1 MLYPLLGYMVLDKF
15 KKTKHCKSYVII
27 NSHVKGKNMD
37 FLNVKLVTEEPTNYE
52 PTTLYFIKSDKNQQ
66 MNIHMTGKD
75 TTNLRTFQEEDFE
88 KMIESID
95 EDLQN
100 IKIIDSFS
108 TIFGTKNN
116 KTSIY
121 YNKNSHVSNLD
132 NFEEMGKTKSEK
144 YRMLD
149 ITARFRVP
157 YGRKIDIAST
167 YTGNDETGTHKFIA
181 IYKEE
186 DAIVYETMQSTDT
199 SDSFEKDKTT
209 MAPLVDHNLISSDD
223 KRALVKLVVFPLST
237 STILN
242 YGLVGCVNTTDNKY
256 SFHIIRQPTSPVIN
270 SYIKSNIDF
279 DDLEEIYEDKI
290 FPYVPKTSEIANT
303 IKHGAQ
309 VSKYVFVVPA
319 KLKSGVRGHFVI
331 KNTEAIFIETAEE
344 YNTVASYKFGTQL
357 QFSYNKTLGDLLIVN
372 SDTYSAT
379 IPEAN
384 ANNLISSGRI
394 YLFNGERPDFLGVGS
409 VTINQPYPL
418 IPLLFK
424 RPNGEVII
432 IVYNTLTKTTHR
444 VEMDSRM
451 SPVVK
456 QFAIAVKGSQDG
468 IMVIS
473 DTTNG
478 HGCYVAH
485 FWKNGLWSNYFYRL
499 NDYHSFNYPDLFY
512 LLSQS
517 YYDGLLPINA
527 RNMWYKEH
535 TPARTVRV
543 LRNRV
548 ID

>member
-1 MLYPLLGYMVLDKF
+1 MVLDKF
-15 KKTKHCKSYVII
+15 KKTKHCKSYVFI
-27 NSHVKGKNMD
+27 NSHVKGTNMD

-75 TTNLRTFQEEDFE
+75 TTSLRTFQEEDFE

-199 SDSFEKDKTT
+199 SDSFEKDKTI

-237 STILN
+237 STVLN

-256 SFHIIRQPTSPVIN
+256 SFHVIRQPTSPVAN

-290 FPYVPKTSEIANT
+290 FPYVPKTTEIANT

-319 KLKSGVRGHFVI
+319 KLKSGVKGHFVI
-331 KNTEAIFIETAEE
+331 KNTEAIFIENTEE

-372 SDTYSAT
+372 SDTYSTT

-384 ANNLISSGRI
+384 TNNLISVGRV

-451 SPVVK
+451 SSFVK
-456 QFAIAVKGSQDG
+456 QFAVAVKGSQDG

>member
-1 MLYPLLGYMVLDKF
+1 MVLDKF

-27 NSHVKGKNMD
+27 NSHVKGTKMD

-75 TTNLRTFQEEDFE
+75 TTSLRTFQEEDFE

-167 YTGNDETGTHKFIA
+167 YTGNDETGTHRFIA

-199 SDSFEKDKTT
+199 SDSFEKDKTI

-237 STILN
+237 STVLN

-256 SFHIIRQPTSPVIN
+256 SFHVIRQPTSPVAN

-290 FPYVPKTSEIANT
+290 FPYVPKTTEIANT

-319 KLKSGVRGHFVI
+319 KLKSGVKGHFVI
-331 KNTEAIFIETAEE
+331 KNTEAIFIENTEE

-372 SDTYSAT
+372 SDTYST
-379 IPEAN
+379 TTPEAN
-384 ANNLISSGRI
+384 ANNLISVGRV

-424 RPNGEVII
+424 RPNGEIII
-432 IVYNTLTKTTHR
+432 IVYNALTKTSHR

-456 QFAIAVKGSQDG
+456 QFAVAVKGSQDG

>member
-1 MLYPLLGYMVLDKF
+1 MVLDKF

-27 NSHVKGKNMD
+27 NSHVKGTNMD

-75 TTNLRTFQEEDFE
+75 TTSLRTFQEEDFE

-199 SDSFEKDKTT
+199 SDSFEKGKTI

-237 STILN
+237 STVLN

-256 SFHIIRQPTSPVIN
+256 SFHIIRQPTSPVAN

-290 FPYVPKTSEIANT
+290 FPYVPKTTEIANT

-319 KLKSGVRGHFVI
+319 KLKSGVKGHFVI

-372 SDTYSAT
+372 SDTYST
-379 IPEAN
+379 TTPEAN
-384 ANNLISSGRI
+384 ANNLISVGRV

-424 RPNGEVII
+424 RPNGEIII
-432 IVYNTLTKTTHR
+432 IVYNALTKTSHG

-456 QFAIAVKGSQDG
+456 QFAVAVKGSQDG

-535 TPARTVRV
+535 TPARTVRI

>member
-1 MLYPLLGYMVLDKF
+1 MVLDKF
-15 KKTKHCKSYVII
+15 KKTKHCKSYVFI
-27 NSHVKGKNMD
+27 NSHVKGTNMD

-75 TTNLRTFQEEDFE
+75 TTSLRTFQEEDFE

-186 DAIVYETMQSTDT
+186 DVIVYETMQSTDT
-199 SDSFEKDKTT
+199 SDSFEKDKTI

-237 STILN
+237 STVLN

-256 SFHIIRQPTSPVIN
+256 SFHIIRQPTSPVAN

-290 FPYVPKTSEIANT
+290 FPYVPKTTEIANT

-319 KLKSGVRGHFVI
+319 KLKSGVKGHFVI

-372 SDTYSAT
+372 SDTYSTT

-384 ANNLISSGRI
+384 TNNLISVGRV

-451 SPVVK
+451 SSFVK
-456 QFAIAVKGSQDG
+456 QFAVAVKGSQDG